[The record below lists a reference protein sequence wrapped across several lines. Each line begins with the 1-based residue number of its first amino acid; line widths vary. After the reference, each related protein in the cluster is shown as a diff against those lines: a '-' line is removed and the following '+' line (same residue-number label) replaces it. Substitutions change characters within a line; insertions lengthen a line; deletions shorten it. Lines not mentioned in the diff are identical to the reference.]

1 MNAAQIYYKSAISFL
16 RNDRDANSISI
27 CQNGF
32 NMMRVLLEYS
42 IAYMEKGWN
51 LPKVMMSIVES
62 NTNSWFHLKFIA
74 YQLLLQDLILVFID
88 KFQGKNDDITR
99 THQRDIL

>member
-1 MNAAQIYYKSAISFL
+1 MNAAQIYYKSAFSFL

-27 CQNGF
+27 FQNGF

-42 IAYMEKGWN
+42 IAYMENGWN

-62 NTNSWFHLKFIA
+62 NMNSWFHLKFIA
-74 YQLLLQDLILVFID
+74 YQLLLQDHILIFID
-88 KFQGKNDDITR
+88 KFSRKNYDITR
-99 THQRDIL
+99 NHQSDIL